1 MKTVSIPCGDS
12 FVTGRLI
19 GAADPGMPGVLLAH
33 GAGTNQDHPM
43 MVAIRDGIGSAGFS
57 VLTFNYEYT
66 EAGKKR
72 PDSPKRLLTCH
83 SAAASWFRREVQPSM
98 VMAGRSMGG
107 RIASILA
114 AEGEECAG
122 LMLFSYPLHPAGRP
136 EKLRKDH
143 LPDIDVPVLSI
154 VGTRDALATRALY
167 DRWIR
172 PLPNFTTFDSEDAD
186 HSMRVRKASGRTNE
200 EALSEMIDVATDWLR
215 HLN

>member
-1 MKTVSIPCGDS
+1 MKTVSIPSGNS

-19 GAADPGMPGVLLAH
+19 GAADPGTPGVLLAH

-43 MVAIRDGIGSAGFS
+43 MVAIRDGIGAAGFP

-72 PDSPKRLLTCH
+72 PDAPKRLLACH
-83 SAAASWFRREVQPSM
+83 SAAASWFRQEVQPSM

-107 RIASILA
+107 RIASMLA

-122 LMLFSYPLHPAGRP
+122 VMLFSYPLHPAGRP

-143 LPDIDVPVLSI
+143 LPDIKVPVLSI
-154 VGTRDALATRALY
+154 VGTRDALSTRVLY
-167 DRWIR
+167 DKWVR

-200 EALSEMIDVATDWLR
+200 DALSEMIEVATDWLH